1 MRMKMNKFNQ
11 VYNKIKNNIS
21 IIVEDFN
28 NNSLL
33 MSGSFDF
40 KTDTYIEDNK
50 KYLKGGFAP
59 RVDDNSFK
67 YEI

>member
-28 NNSLL
+28 NRLL
-33 MSGSFDF
+33 LTVEKEE
-40 KTDTYIEDNK
+40 KTETK
-50 KYLKGGFAP
+50 
-59 RVDDNSFK
+59 
-67 YEI
+67 